1 METPR
6 KDIYPLALTKR
17 HIEKLGSRVEQAG
30 PYKVRKEWW
39 GILCLKEEKEKEEA
53 RMTEEPPI
61 HHWGKRGRLDQPLL
75 PLLLS
80 LHQTYNTHSHTHAA
94 PIKSPSLLSMS
105 AMDASVYGVSISFL
119 LCFFSLLP
127 ILSALPLIPPHKSSP
142 SSPSASGQIN
152 SNSVLVALL
161 DSHYTELAELVE
173 KALLLQKLEDTVGK
187 HNITIFAPRNEALER
202 QLDPEFKRFLLEPGN
217 LRSLQTLL
225 MFHILPKRIGSNDWP
240 AASARHH
247 TLTEDHLHLMTKGS
261 GKKLVDLAEIVRLDD
276 VVRPDGVIHGIER
289 LLIPR
294 SVQEDFNRR
303 RNLRAISAVLPEGAP
318 EVDPRTHRLKK
329 PAPVPTGAPPVLPI
343 YDAMA
348 PGPSLAPAPAPGPG
362 GPRHHFNGERQVKD
376 FIHTLLHYGGYNE
389 MADIL
394 VNLTSLA
401 TEMGRLVSE
410 GYVLTVLAPNDEA
423 MAKLTTDQLSE
434 PGAPE
439 QIIYYHIIPEYQ
451 TEESMYNAVR
461 RFGKVGYD
469 TLRLPHKVVA
479 QEADGSVKFGQ
490 GEGSAYLFDPDI
502 YTDGRI
508 SVQGIDGVL
517 FPSEEESKTERKTT
531 PVVKVASKP
540 RRGKLLEV
548 ACGMLGAFG
557 QVC

>member
-1 METPR
+1 MGSQ
-6 KDIYPLALTKR
+6 IYVFLNLFFFFTALF
-17 HIEKLGSRVEQAG
+17 GF
-30 PYKVRKEWW
+30 
-39 GILCLKEEKEKEEA
+39 
-53 RMTEEPPI
+53 
-61 HHWGKRGRLDQPLL
+61 
-75 PLLLS
+75 
-80 LHQTYNTHSHTHAA
+80 
-94 PIKSPSLLSMS
+94 S
-105 AMDASVYGVSISFL
+105 A
-119 LCFFSLLP
+119 
-127 ILSALPLIPPHKSSP
+127 ALPDEYPKTKHSSP
-142 SSPSASGQIN
+142 SNSAQIN

-173 KALLLQKLEDTVGK
+173 KALLLQTLEKAVTQ

-225 MFHILPKRIGSNDWP
+225 LFHIIPTRIGSHQWP
-240 AASARHH
+240 SSTTESTPTHH
-247 TLTEDHLHLMTKGS
+247 KTLCPDRLHLTSKTS
-261 GKKLVDLAEIVRLDD
+261 GEKAVDLAKVIRPDD

-289 LLIPR
+289 LLVPR

-303 RNLRAISAVLPEGAP
+303 RNLRSISAVLPEGAP

-329 PAPVPTGAPPVLPI
+329 PAPVPAGAPPVLPI
-343 YDAMA
+343 FDAIA

-362 GPRHHFNGERQVKD
+362 GPHRHFDGESQVKD
-376 FIHTLLHYGGYNE
+376 FIQTLLHYGGYNE

-439 QIIYYHIIPEYQ
+439 QIMYYHLIPEYQ

-461 RFGKVGYD
+461 RFGKVRYD

-479 QEADGSVKFGQ
+479 EEADGSVKFGQ
-490 GEGSAYLFDPDI
+490 GDGSAYLFDPDI

-508 SVQGIDGVL
+508 SVQGVDGVL
-517 FPSEEESKTERKTT
+517 FPPEEASQPLTKATPVAKFLSKT
-531 PVVKVASKP
+531 
-540 RRGKLLEV
+540 RRGKLMEV
-548 ACGMLGAFG
+548 ACRMLGTFG
-557 QVC
+557 QESHFTTCQ